1 MLCFMRALELHI
13 IETASDVDLAIKAG
27 LLEPHRLDYTSCS
40 DCDDSVGHAS
50 TGEEFEP
57 FVVVIDASDAD
68 WVVCI
73 DCASPIT
80 DGDLRKAVTPE
91 NFQELTNKK
100 KLLSSLVDEY
110 LDDDDLDEF

>member
-1 MLCFMRALELHI
+1 MRALELHI

-40 DCDDSVGHAS
+40 DCDDTVGHAA
-50 TGEEFEP
+50 TDEAFEP
-57 FVVVIDASDAD
+57 FCVVIDADDND

-80 DGDLRKAVTPE
+80 DGDLRKVVEPE
-91 NFQELTNKK
+91 MLQEFTNKK